1 MSGPGAER
9 ETEGA
14 RSSRGGPSHPGVMG
28 SMSGRVTGGAGAM
41 WGGGAEGR
49 IEGRAGGPGASRA
62 GSGGVGAMSG
72 PPLRTDAVAAA
83 ALGAVKGLVGRTD
96 DFLGVGA

>member
-28 SMSGRVTGGAGAM
+28 TMSGR
-41 WGGGAEGR
+41 GAER
-49 IEGRAGGPGASRA
+49 QIEGRAGLPGASRA
-62 GSGGVGAMSG
+62 GIGGVGAMSG

>member
-1 MSGPGAER
+1 MSGRGAER
-9 ETEGA
+9 Q
-14 RSSRGGPSHPGVMG
+14 
-28 SMSGRVTGGAGAM
+28 
-41 WGGGAEGR
+41 
-49 IEGRAGGPGASRA
+49 IEGRAGLPGASRA
-62 GSGGVGAMSG
+62 GIGGVGAMSGRGAERQIEGRAGLPGASRAGIGGVGAMSG